1 MNSEVEPRCSRYG
14 RIYYMGFR
22 REELSNNEYY
32 HIYNRGVDKRTVFE
46 DKQDF
51 FQFLQMLDLF
61 NVDMACG
68 SVDKYKYPINLE
80 QRGSTSLLVE
90 VIAYCLNGNHY
101 HLLLRQVADD
111 GIVKLMQKI
120 GTGYTLYFNQKNER
134 SGSLFQGKFKSKH
147 IGTDEYLKGLS
158 AYINL
163 NNVIHGNKKLDNKQ
177 RGSTSLL
184 YRSSWWEYGGKKEQD
199 DFHEIC
205 EKNII
210 LGAFKSKKDY
220 MKFAKDYVKNIIK
233 MRRDKLELDSDRDV
247 FLE

>member
-1 MNSEVEPRCSRYG
+1 MNLGVAYD
-14 RIYYMGFR
+14 IVFVMGFR
-22 REELSNNEYY
+22 KEELANDEYY
-32 HIYNRGVDKRTVFE
+32 HIYNRGTDKRTVFE

-61 NVDMACG
+61 NIDMACG
-68 SVDKYKYPINLE
+68 AVKAYKYPANLE
-80 QRGSTSLLVE
+80 HRGSTSVLVE
-90 VIAYCLNGNHY
+90 VVAYCLNGNHY

-134 SGSLFQGKFKSKH
+134 SGSLFQGRFKSKH

-163 NNVIHGNKKLDNKQ
+163 NNVMHQNESGNSKH
-177 RGSTSLL
+177 RGSTSVL
-184 YRSSWWEYGGKKEQD
+184 YRSSWWEYGGDEIGEKEKNA
-199 DFHEIC
+199 FHPIC
-205 EKNII
+205 EKDIV
-210 LGAFKSKKDY
+210 LGAFKSKRDY
-220 MKFAKDYVKNIIK
+220 MKFARDYVKNIVS
-233 MRRDKLELDSDRDV
+233 MRKDKLEIDSDKEL